1 MTKDK
6 RYDLIEHQ
14 YAKVSSKSLK
24 KKIDNF
30 KTLVQSETDEK
41 KILKEIKNVLFFG
54 SENQARIS
62 IFPLVS
68 HIYDKGTQLFRARV
82 INIEEQN
89 TLSNKDFWE
98 APEDYLDKV
107 KHGRANYPK
116 QALLYV
122 SASGPLTCE
131 LEARVSNGDHFLLVG
146 YKVKKPININT
157 IGLDKNAY
165 KYTSILSNE
174 IISTVNGCH
183 GIGYPSTLQENG
195 VNLCLSKD
203 FRERLEI
210 DVVFHCQKSDT
221 QTKVLSVF
229 IIDNGK
235 VVNKLNDWN
244 ATESKAQIFTDLYGK
259 ASDSQEAT
267 ILTEQKFSFNVIS
280 H

>member
-157 IGLDKNAY
+157 IGLDKNRLY
-165 KYTSILSNE
+165 ELS
-174 IISTVNGCH
+174 SGTR
-183 GIGYPSTLQENG
+183 
-195 VNLCLSKD
+195 K
-203 FRERLEI
+203 
-210 DVVFHCQKSDT
+210 K
-221 QTKVLSVF
+221 
-229 IIDNGK
+229 
-235 VVNKLNDWN
+235 
-244 ATESKAQIFTDLYGK
+244 
-259 ASDSQEAT
+259 
-267 ILTEQKFSFNVIS
+267 
-280 H
+280 